1 MNGLCDRVLAT
12 EISRPREGMSD
23 LSQNPLYRYE
33 GLPPFD
39 LIEPAHVVPA
49 IRAHLAQV
57 DAAVTAHEQV
67 IEPTWQSAIV
77 ALRDVFEGLG
87 RAWGPVSHL
96 MGVRNSPELR
106 AAYEEVQGEV
116 VMLSLRAGQSEPL
129 YRALLGLRD
138 SGVWQTLSRGQ
149 QRIVEQKI
157 QAAEQTGIG
166 LQGEARERFNAIA
179 QELSALGTRYSN
191 HVLDS
196 TRAFGIDITD
206 PAELTGL
213 TDTGRMLL
221 SSSWNQAHSSSEST
235 PESGPWRAALD
246 MPVYLAVMEYAE
258 NRELREKLYRAYMTR
273 ASTGETD
280 NLPLV
285 RQILTLRREKAQL
298 LGFDS
303 YAELSLSTKM
313 ADLTGVRELSE
324 ELLSAASAA
333 APSELQQVRD
343 FAALQGVTYE
353 LAHWDLPQ
361 WRRRLR
367 ESLYSYTDED
377 LRPYFPLEKVLDGL
391 FTLLHQLFGVTVR
404 SADGKAQVWNPDVRY
419 FEMFGADGER
429 VAAFFL
435 DAYSRPGLKRGGAWM
450 NDCQERWLRPEGLQ
464 LPVAYLICNQTPPVG
479 DRPSLMTFDEVETL
493 FHEFGHGL
501 QHMLTKVDE
510 PEVAGISGIEWDA
523 VELPS
528 QFMENWCY
536 HRETLLGMTGHFET
550 GEPLPEHYFE
560 KLVAARK
567 FQAATFMMRQLMLGM
582 TDMALHADYDP
593 VSSVQSPLDVMH
605 EVARRTALLPLL
617 PEDRFLCSFSHIF
630 AGGYAAGYYSYK
642 WAEVLSAD
650 AFGAFTEVGLD
661 NREDIGRAGR
671 RFRDTVLALGGSVE
685 PMEVYRQFR
694 GRAPS
699 THALLEQY
707 GLTV

>member
-1 MNGLCDRVLAT
+1 
-12 EISRPREGMSD
+12 MSE
-23 LSQNPLYRYE
+23 LSQNPLYAYE
-33 GLPPFD
+33 GLPPFEQ
-39 LIEPAHVVPA
+39 IEAAHVVPA

-57 DAAVTAHEQV
+57 ESALAAHEKV
-67 IEPTWQSAIV
+67 VAPTWESAVV
-77 ALRDVFEGLG
+77 ALRDIFEGLG

-129 YRALLGLRD
+129 YRALRGLRD
-138 SGVWQTLSRGQ
+138 SAGWSNLTRGQ
-149 QRIVEQKI
+149 QRIVEQKL
-157 QAAEQTGIG
+157 QAAEQAGIG
-166 LQGEARERFNAIA
+166 LQGEARERFNSIA
-179 QELSALGTRYSN
+179 QELSALGTTYSN
-191 HVLDS
+191 HVLDA
-196 TRAFGIDITD
+196 TRSFGIDITD
-206 PAELTGL
+206 SAALSGVAATGL
-213 TDTGRMLL
+213 MLL
-221 SSSWNQAHSSSEST
+221 SSAWNQAHNADTST
-235 PESGPWRAALD
+235 PESGPWRATLD

-258 NRELREKLYRAYMTR
+258 NRALREQLYRAYVTR

-285 RQILTLRREKAQL
+285 QQILRLRREKAQL
-298 LGFDS
+298 LGFEN

-313 ADLTGVRELSE
+313 ADLPGVRALSE
-324 ELLSAASAA
+324 ELLSAAAA
-333 APSELQQVRD
+333 VGPSELQQVRD
-343 FAALQGVTYE
+343 FAAAQGESAE
-353 LAHWDLPQ
+353 LSHWDLPL

-367 ESLYSYTDED
+367 ESLYAYTDEE
-377 LRPYFPLEKVLDGL
+377 LRPYFPLNKVLDGL
-391 FTLLHQLFGVTVR
+391 FALLDRLFAVTVR
-404 SADGKAQVWNPDVRY
+404 PADGAVQVWHPDVRY
-419 FEMFGADGER
+419 FEMFNEAGDKI
-429 VAAFFL
+429 AAFFL

-501 QHMLTKVDE
+501 QHMLTQVDE

-536 HRETLLGMTGHFET
+536 HRATLLGMTGHFET
-550 GEPLPEHYFE
+550 GAPLPDATFD
-560 KLVAARK
+560 KLVAART

-582 TDMALHADYDP
+582 TDMSLHADYDAR
-593 VSSVQSPLDVMH
+593 SGERTPLDVMT
-605 EVARRTALLPLL
+605 EVAARTALLPPLA
-617 PEDRFLCSFSHIF
+617 EDRFLCSFSHIF

-650 AFGAFTEVGLD
+650 AFGAFTEAGLD
-661 NREDIGRAGR
+661 NSEGIARAGR
-671 RFRDTVLALGGSVE
+671 LFRDTVLALGGSVE
-685 PMEVYRQFR
+685 PMEVYRRFR

-699 THALLEQY
+699 TKALLEQY
-707 GLTV
+707 GFTV